1 MNVKEVVPFL
11 RVVSMEKSLRFYV
24 DGVGFTM
31 KNRWVVDEK
40 IRWCWLSLGG
50 ASLMLQDYLES
61 QIPADK
67 LGVVVSVCFTCEDA
81 LVIYREVSAR
91 GLAASEPFVGNG
103 MWVTSV
109 SDPDGYRVEFQSVTD
124 MPEETKLSEVKG

>member
-1 MNVKEVVPFL
+1 
-11 RVVSMEKSLRFYV
+11 MEKSLRFYV

-50 ASLMLQDYLES
+50 ASLRLQDYLES

-67 LGVVVSVCFTCEDA
+67 LGVGVSVCFTCEDA
-81 LVIYREVSAR
+81 LAIYREFSAR

-109 SDPDGYRVEFQSVTD
+109 SDPDGYRFEFQSVTD
-124 MPEETKLSEVKG
+124 MPEETKLSEVRG